1 MAIKSYSELV
11 LLQTFEERLKYLQTY
26 SKIGIET
33 FGHLRY
39 INQVLYGSYE
49 WKRFRIEI
57 ILRDCGRDMALPGYE
72 ILSDD
77 KMSKKDIAMQNAAIV
92 IHHINPL
99 TIDDVVNRSRK
110 IFDSENVVCVSE
122 NTHKLIH
129 YCKDPILIHERHPG
143 DTKLW

>member
-1 MAIKSYSELV
+1 MAIKSYSELI
-11 LLQTFEERLKYLQTY
+11 LLPTFEERLKYLQIY
-26 SKIGIET
+26 SKIGVET
-33 FGHLRY
+33 FGGSRY

-49 WKRFRIEI
+49 WKRFRREI
-57 ILRDCGRDMALPGYE
+57 ILRDFGCDMALSGYE
-72 ILSDD
+72 ILSD
-77 KMSKKDIAMQNAAIV
+77 IA

-110 IFDSENVVCVSE
+110 IFDSENVVCVSA

-129 YCKDPILIHERHPG
+129 YCKDPILIHERRPG